1 MSLRIT
7 SCNNYFKLK
16 GIFNKEDMHVFKSE
30 FENIFDYFSS
40 LTINIEDLE
49 SIDSNGV
56 SALANLHELAIS
68 RNRKFSIIGMGCK
81 DLYDHFKSNS
91 AA

>member
-16 GIFNKEDMHVFKSE
+16 GVFNKESMTIFKSE
-30 FENIFDYFSS
+30 FENIFDYFST
-40 LTINIEDLE
+40 LTINIEEVE
-49 SIDSNGV
+49 SMDSYGV
-56 SALANLHELAIS
+56 AALAGLHELS
-68 RNRKFSIIGMGCK
+68 VSKNRKLSIIGLGCK
-81 DLYDHFKSNS
+81 DLYEHFKSSS

>member
-16 GIFNKEDMHVFKSE
+16 GVFNKESLGVFSSE
-30 FENIFDYFSS
+30 FENIFDYFST
-40 LTINIEDLE
+40 LTINIEDIE
-49 SIDSNGV
+49 SMDGYGV
-56 SALANLHELAIS
+56 AALANLHQQS
-68 RNRKFSIIGMGCK
+68 VSKKRKLSIIGLGCK
-81 DLYDHFKSNS
+81 DLYDHFKSNF

>member
-16 GIFNKEDMHVFKSE
+16 GTFNKESMDIFSSE

-40 LTINIEDLE
+40 LTINIEDVE
-49 SIDSNGV
+49 SMDSYGV
-56 SALANLHELAIS
+56 KALANLHQQSIE
-68 RNRKFSIIGMGCK
+68 RNRKLAIIGLGCK
-81 DLYDHFKSNS
+81 DLYEHFKSNS

>member
-16 GIFNKEDMHVFKSE
+16 GIFNKESMNVFKSE
-30 FENIFDYFSS
+30 FDNIFDYFSS
-40 LTINIEDLE
+40 LTINIEDVE
-49 SIDSNGV
+49 SMDNYGV
-56 SALANLHELAIS
+56 NALANLHEQSIA
-68 RNRKFSIIGMGCK
+68 RNRKLSIIGLGCK
-81 DLYDHFKSNS
+81 DLYDHFKSNP

>member
-16 GIFNKEDMHVFKSE
+16 GIFNKEDTNVFKSE

-49 SIDSNGV
+49 SMDSYGA
-56 SALANLHELAIS
+56 SALTNLHEQAIT
-68 RNRKFSIIGMGCK
+68 RNRKMSIIGLGCK

>member
-16 GIFNKEDMHVFKSE
+16 GIFDKESMNVFKSE
-30 FENIFDYFSS
+30 FENIFDYFST
-40 LTINIEDLE
+40 LTINIEEIE
-49 SIDSNGV
+49 SMDGYGV
-56 SALANLHELAIS
+56 SALANLHQQSIE
-68 RNRKFSIIGMGCK
+68 RNRKLSIIGLGCK
-81 DLYDHFKSNS
+81 DLYEHFKSNS